1 VTDAGPPNTT
11 VVIPVWDRYVGAR
24 LLAAINSVRAQD
36 RLVRLIVVDN
46 ASTVPL
52 PALPQDELLSLDRRL
67 TAGAARNAGLE
78 LVQTPY
84 VMLWDADDVMEPG
97 TVGFL
102 EDQLAASPQLV
113 AFGAAIIEE
122 PSGVRHRWPR
132 PWVTRLL
139 PHRRLFAL
147 VDAVWSMFPTTGAA
161 LMRTEVVKA
170 CRGYAE
176 ADSGDDWCLGAAL
189 AWRGGF
195 GWSERPGRRYL
206 QHEGSLLD
214 TNGTWR
220 HQLAHAAAVRT
231 RLALPGIAPEWI
243 RRILPLVALA
253 QWSAVG
259 AHFLAGQL
267 RAARR
272 RPAGD
277 DAA

>member
-1 VTDAGPPNTT
+1 
-11 VVIPVWDRYVGAR
+11 VIPVWDRYVGPR
-24 LLAAINSVRAQD
+24 LLAAIDSVRTQD
-36 RLVRLIVVDN
+36 RAVRLIVVDN

-52 PALPQDELLSLDRRL
+52 PALPQDELLSIGRRV

-78 LVQTPY
+78 LVLTPY

-102 EDQLAASPQLV
+102 EDQLADNPRLV

-132 PWVTRLL
+132 PWITRLL
-139 PHRRLFAL
+139 PHRRSFAL
-147 VDAVWSMFPTTGAA
+147 VDAIWSMFPTTGAA
-161 LMRTEVVKA
+161 LMRTEAVKA
-170 CRGYAE
+170 CQGYAD

-195 GWSERPGRRYL
+195 GWSERPGRSYL
-206 QHEGSLLD
+206 QHTGSLLD
-214 TNGTWR
+214 TYGSWR
-220 HQLAHAAAVRT
+220 HQLAHAAAVRN
-231 RLALPGIAPEWI
+231 RLAMKGVAPDWL
-243 RRILPLVALA
+243 RRVLPLVAVA
-253 QWSAVG
+253 QWAAVG
-259 AHFLAGQL
+259 AHVVAGQL
-267 RAARR
+267 RVARR